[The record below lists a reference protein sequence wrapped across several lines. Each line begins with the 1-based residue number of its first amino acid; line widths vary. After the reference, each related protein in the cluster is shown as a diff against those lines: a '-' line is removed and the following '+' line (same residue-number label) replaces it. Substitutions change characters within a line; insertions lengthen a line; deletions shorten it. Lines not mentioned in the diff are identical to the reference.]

1 MVDLEKLIV
10 VKGFKKLPKV
20 QLIAQSGHTGR
31 VWRKSSSKLNVIHF
45 KWSVLILGRGS
56 VPKKQNYFFFGA
68 AMCKSQNRCGKRS
81 THDDVLDQFVT
92 LTFWVRVF
100 NKSWRLCN
108 FWPSNQRQRE
118 LFECCQNAKSSVI
131 FMQTA
136 STLLSFQER

>member
-1 MVDLEKLIV
+1 MSKALKSCPKSNWSPNLATLV
-10 VKGFKKLPKV
+10 VYEGKV
-20 QLIAQSGHTGR
+20 AQNWTSF
-31 VWRKSSSKLNVIHF
+31 IF
-45 KWSVLILGRGS
+45 KWSVLILGRS
-56 VPKKQNYFFFGA
+56 SITKKQNYFFFGA

-92 LTFWVRVF
+92 LTFWVRVLS
-100 NKSWRLCN
+100 KSWPLRN

-136 STLLSFQER
+136 STLLSFQKR